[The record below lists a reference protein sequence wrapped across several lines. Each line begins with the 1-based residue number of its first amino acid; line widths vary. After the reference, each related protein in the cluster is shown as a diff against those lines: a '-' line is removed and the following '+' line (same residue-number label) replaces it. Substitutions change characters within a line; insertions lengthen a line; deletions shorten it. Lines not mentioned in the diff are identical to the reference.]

1 MRKGYKNI
9 ICILIVAVI
18 IYNIYLAY
26 LPRKIKPLNMKKHGS
41 GSGSCSM
48 NASHNA
54 YLNADDLTNNNSQRF
69 QREQPVVDRLPLVEE
84 NTHILPANEI
94 VPMNYKDCNSKKG
107 NVEKELYATD
117 APLFNEMG
125 PINLVPLDLN
135 DGSHRRINFY

>member
-1 MRKGYKNI
+1 MRKSYKNM
-9 ICILIVAVI
+9 ICILIASVI

-41 GSGSCSM
+41 GSHVFQSD
-48 NASHNA
+48 
-54 YLNADDLTNNNSQRF
+54 YLNADAITNNNAQRF

-94 VPMNYKDCNSKKG
+94 VPMNYKDCNGKKG